1 VDEDRAPLYRQSM
14 ASVSQFAQYLLKL
27 DPQRNPARLTL
38 FNFLKHVAEPTL
50 PFSPAILQAFYGR
63 ALQFDYWQSEYQSLS
78 DTTRAD
84 VLGFL
89 KQQPLEHQADAWAQI
104 RHPDTLQVVP
114 IKLFQDLQELVEN
127 EHDPRRRS
135 GEQIKVVKL
144 SDTQVLVAILAAT
157 GALEV
162 KVYPNLAIVLGAHL
176 RLMSPVTH
184 LHYTPSFELMP
195 HARQILEGSLL
206 TTHCFHVDL
215 DGVYGLVVRGHTL
228 QKFETFIRA
237 QMSETQDLFNSL
249 KKIERHFIDPQ
260 SDPDYQEI
268 VTRLERANRLLSL
281 PTVDNMATAERALN
295 KGRLYLKNAFP
306 NDRLLGLL
314 VTHLDYGISQKR
326 RPEASAGDATQ

>member
-1 VDEDRAPLYRQSM
+1 MDEDRAPLYRQSM

-176 RLMSPVTH
+176 RLMSPEDPAHGAV
-184 LHYTPSFELMP
+184 PWS
-195 HARQILEGSLL
+195 
-206 TTHCFHVDL
+206 
-215 DGVYGLVVRGHTL
+215 
-228 QKFETFIRA
+228 TFI
-237 QMSETQDLFNSL
+237 
-249 KKIERHFIDPQ
+249 ER
-260 SDPDYQEI
+260 
-268 VTRLERANRLLSL
+268 
-281 PTVDNMATAERALN
+281 
-295 KGRLYLKNAFP
+295 G
-306 NDRLLGLL
+306 LGLL
-314 VTHLDYGISQKR
+314 REERVIEALEEGR
-326 RPEASAGDATQ
+326 RKLRRGRRDEESCVRRTSGRVRRRLPRRHRHHALARSLRHQAPNRRGVPIVEARQALQRAE